1 MNLKDIFSIL
11 PENIENQ
18 IKGISDCNKLQ
29 EIRIKV
35 NKPLMLQVGGREIT
49 GSSITTKEELKKI
62 FNIMSGYSIYSVED
76 ELKQGYITIKGGHRV
91 GICGDCVVE
100 GDKVKTIKN
109 ISSLNIRI
117 CNEII
122 GCSNKIMKK
131 IIHGNRV
138 FNTIIISPPNCGKT
152 TLLRDIARNLSYG
165 IRSIDFKG
173 KRVCIIDE
181 RSEIGACLEGIA
193 QMDIGIRTDIM
204 DNCPK
209 SVGIMMAIRSMAP
222 EVIICDEIGTY
233 DDIKSILT
241 AVNCGVNLVTTI
253 HGFGIE
259 DLNKRDVFK
268 DAVNNR
274 VFERAIVLS
283 DKRGVGTVEYIYN
296 FYTGE
301 KEGSL
306 YN

>member
-11 PENIENQ
+11 PEHIEKE
-18 IKGISDCNKLQ
+18 IKRISDYSSLQ

-35 NKPLMLQVGGREIT
+35 NKPLIIQVGGREVID
-49 GSSITTKEELKKI
+49 SYISTKEDLKKI

-91 GICGDCVVE
+91 GICGDCVVQ

-109 ISSLNIRI
+109 ISSLNIRV
-117 CNEII
+117 CKEII
-122 GCSNKIMKK
+122 GCSNNIIKK
-131 IIHGNRV
+131 IIHENKV

-165 IRSIDFKG
+165 IDGVNFKG
-173 KRVCIIDE
+173 KKVCIIDE
-181 RSEIGACLEGIA
+181 RSEIGACLEGIN

-222 EVIICDEIGTY
+222 EIIICDEIGTY

-253 HGFGIE
+253 HGFGVE

-274 VFERAIVLS
+274 IFERAIVLS
-283 DKRGVGTVEYIYN
+283 GKNGVGTVEYVYN

-301 KEGSL
+301 KERGL
-306 YN
+306 